1 MKDNVSSKTGTKVI
15 VGYLLIVMVMLA
27 GLFILYR
34 NLVAFS
40 DSRVKNEAHREL
52 LIVGNTLSRLYEIE
66 SEQNLFTAEN
76 ASAYFRKY
84 DSIVPQI
91 AKGLDSL
98 KMMSEDSLRINK
110 LDSIILLV
118 NQKREIL
125 EKAATL
131 LDSMRT
137 APEVRTIIESSYVPP
152 ALNREI
158 SRYLTN
164 RNLNPSLDQKSDTS
178 VVKGERKGFIE
189 RVRNVF
195 VASEDSTLV
204 IEKQSV
210 VTANQFKVMVDTLI
224 NKIRTSEQLDLKRYK
239 QFELEFLRQLE
250 VASVTNRIL
259 TARIDGLLKSVEQEE
274 IAKSIRLVMDRQKA
288 ISSSQQTLLIV
299 STLAVLIA
307 LLFGLLFLI
316 DLSKSRRY
324 RRELEQSHKHISDLL
339 AAREKLMLTIS
350 HDIKAPMSSIMGYVE
365 LIEEE
370 DDPVK
375 KGRFLYN
382 MKHSGEHVLRLVST
396 LLDYH
401 RIESGRWQLKESRFD
416 LHSLTEETVE
426 SFRPLAMQKELIYT
440 VENRIPKKSYR
451 LGDFYVIRQ
460 IMGNLLSNAIKYT
473 MHGEISVVMQEEI
486 REHSDWFIFTVSD
499 TGEGIKETDQEVIFR
514 EFHQLET
521 HAEKSEP
528 TEGSGLGLAITKGF
542 VDVLGGEIELISE
555 IGKGST
561 FIIGLPLK
569 NHIASQ
575 DNMTDVP
582 PSDTQVKQS
591 VLVVDDD
598 IVQLTMISEM
608 LQKLG
613 MDCTTERVPEKVI
626 SHLRERSFNIIFID
640 IQMPHTNGFTMLEK
654 VKAALQDEEIPLI
667 ALTAQTEISDADFRD
682 AGFSGFLGK
691 PFTLNELRE
700 TIFTYLPG
708 IDDILRKAESH
719 TSNNHTGVSSLIDFV
734 KDDAVVSKAILQSFI
749 DETRNNLDDLKGYF
763 EKNDDHAAS
772 KLSHKM
778 LPLYRMMRNTVV
790 VFLLQR
796 LEKEKNLSKQEK
808 EELLEL
814 LKESVVQAS
823 VMVEKLS
830 VD

>member
-1 MKDNVSSKTGTKVI
+1 MKHNVAPKTGTKVI
-15 VGYLLIVMVMLA
+15 SGYLLIVLVMLA

-40 DSRVKNEAHREL
+40 DSRLKNEEHREL

-76 ASAYFRKY
+76 ATVYFRKY

-98 KMMSEDSLRINK
+98 KMMSEESLRINK

-118 NQKREIL
+118 DQKRVIL
-125 EKAATL
+125 EKAAML

-137 APEVRTIIESSYVPP
+137 SPEITTIMESSYVPP

-158 SRYLTN
+158 TRYLTN
-164 RNLNPSLDQKSDTS
+164 RNMNPSLDQKSDTS
-178 VVKGERKGFIE
+178 VVKGERKGFME

-224 NKIRTSEQLDLKRYK
+224 NKIRTSEKLDLKRYK
-239 QFELEFLRQLE
+239 QLELEFLQQLE
-250 VASVTNRIL
+250 VASVTNRML

-274 IAKSIRLVMDRQKA
+274 REKSIRLVMDRQKA
-288 ISSSQQTLLIV
+288 ISSSQQTLLIA

-316 DLSKSRRY
+316 DLNKSRRY
-324 RRELEQSHKHISDLL
+324 RRELEQSHKRISDLL

-375 KGRFLYN
+375 RGRFLYN

-416 LHSLTEETVE
+416 LHTLTEETVE
-426 SFRPLAMQKELIYT
+426 SFRPLAMQKDLMYT
-440 VENRIPKKSYR
+440 VENRIPEKSYR
-451 LGDFYVIRQ
+451 FGDLYVIRQ

-486 REHSDWFIFTVSD
+486 REQSDWFIFTVSD
-499 TGEGIKETDQEVIFR
+499 TGEGIKETDQQLIFR
-514 EFHQLET
+514 EFKQLDT
-521 HAEKSEP
+521 QGGKSEP
-528 TEGSGLGLAITKGF
+528 IEGSGLGLAITKGF

-555 IGKGST
+555 VGKGST

-569 NHIASQ
+569 NYIASQ
-575 DNMTDVP
+575 ENLTAVSPTDL
-582 PSDTQVKQS
+582 QVKQS

-598 IVQLTMISEM
+598 VVQLTMISEM
-608 LQKLG
+608 LQRLG
-613 MDCTTERVPEKVI
+613 LDCITERDPEKVI
-626 SHLRERSFNIIFID
+626 SHLKDHSFKIIFID
-640 IQMPHTNGFTMLEK
+640 IQMPYTNGFTMLEK

-667 ALTAQTEISDADFRD
+667 ALTAQAEITDADFRD

-691 PFTLNELRE
+691 PFTLNDLRE
-700 TIFTYLPG
+700 TIFAYLPG
-708 IDDILRKAESH
+708 IEDSLKTTEMH
-719 TSNNHTGVSSLIDFV
+719 TSTNLTGVSTLIDFV
-734 KDDAVVSKAILQSFI
+734 KDDPVVSKAILQSFI
-749 DETRNNLDDLKGYF
+749 DETSDNIEELKGYLDH
-763 EKNDDHAAS
+763 NDDHAAS

-778 LPLYRMMRNTVV
+778 LPLYRMMRNKMV
-790 VFLLQR
+790 VFLLQQ
-796 LEKEKNLSKQEK
+796 LEKEKNLSRQDKD
-808 EELLEL
+808 ELLEL

-823 VMVEKLS
+823 VMVGKLS
-830 VD
+830 GD